1 MKKSHKPLTPRKQ
14 RLTIMGPLAS
24 KRHEAFC
31 LEYMKDQNGSAA
43 YKRAEYKPKNDDVA
57 KANASRLLTNAN
69 VGVLQRIAELE
80 AKYAAKV
87 GFEIEDVLNRA
98 HLADLV
104 SLMHGPCR
112 YHHGTNHACQW
123 RTAHEYAEAI
133 REHLCVPD
141 NSKPYTMK
149 PTDDGGY
156 GYSTKLPPYADRP
169 ECDGLGITRVYYA
182 DKSTIP
188 GRSRPLFAGIEETQQ
203 GIKVKMYDQMAAL
216 NAVAKLPWFFYQDN
230 NRTVD
235 ASDTLTALLASLQRN
250 SSKMP
255 INSPARDP

>member
-1 MKKSHKPLTPRKQ
+1 MKKSHKALTPRKQ

-69 VGVLQRIAELE
+69 VGVPQRIAELE

-112 YHHGTNHACQW
+112 YCHGTNHAISMENDPRIRKSYQAAPV
-123 RTAHEYAEAI
+123 RARHFKALYHEANGRWWLRIQYEAATI
-133 REHLCVPD
+133 RRSP
-141 NSKPYTMK
+141 
-149 PTDDGGY
+149 
-156 GYSTKLPPYADRP
+156 
-169 ECDGLGITRVYYA
+169 RV
-182 DKSTIP
+182 
-188 GRSRPLFAGIEETQQ
+188 
-203 GIKVKMYDQMAAL
+203 
-216 NAVAKLPWFFYQDN
+216 
-230 NRTVD
+230 
-235 ASDTLTALLASLQRN
+235 
-250 SSKMP
+250 
-255 INSPARDP
+255 